1 VSTDVL
7 QAYGSPLEETRADLF
22 ALYYLAD
29 PKLVELGLLPDS
41 EAYKAEYY
49 TYIMNGAMTQLT
61 RVQPGKNIEQAH
73 MRNRA
78 LISRWVIEQGTA
90 DSVVVMTVRDNKTYV
105 VVNDYDKLRNLFGQ
119 LLAEV
124 QRIKS
129 EGDFEAGKKLVETYG
144 VKIDPQLHAEV
155 LTRYEALNIAP
166 YKGFVNP
173 VYKLVTN
180 EGGKVTDVTISYDE
194 NYVNQQLRY
203 SRQYSVL
210 PLKN

>member
-1 VSTDVL
+1 
-7 QAYGSPLEETRADLF
+7 
-22 ALYYLAD
+22 
-29 PKLVELGLLPDS
+29 
-41 EAYKAEYY
+41 
-49 TYIMNGAMTQLT
+49 
-61 RVQPGKNIEQAH
+61 
-73 MRNRA
+73 
-78 LISRWVIEQGTA
+78 
-90 DSVVVMTVRDNKTYV
+90 
-105 VVNDYDKLRNLFGQ
+105 
-119 LLAEV
+119 
-124 QRIKS
+124 
-129 EGDFEAGKKLVETYG
+129 